1 MSPLS
6 ERGLE
11 ACAADFPLY
20 LCLTRTL
27 SLSLPPLDYFVHPCA
42 PLPQLASW
50 VRCIREKRAILV
62 RKGLEY
68 EEIPPGRTGPL
79 PKTLTPDRIGRL
91 DSIGFAWTVSGP
103 KTSWEDRFRD
113 LMDYH
118 ESNDGA
124 WPSQSMGAL
133 GEWVHKQR
141 TKYASKDPNY
151 MKTKVP
157 RVRLRTREC
166 GACDHVPYFLC
177 SLGHQGCVMLR
188 NV

>member
-1 MSPLS
+1 MREDRRTVLPTFLS
-6 ERGLE
+6 ISISHTRSLFH
-11 ACAADFPLY
+11 C
-20 LCLTRTL
+20 RTL
-27 SLSLPPLDYFVHPCA
+27 CSCPPTP
-42 PLPQLASW
+42 PPPPPKLASW

-68 EEIPPGRTGPL
+68 EEIPPGRSVPL
-79 PKTLTPDRIGRL
+79 PKTLTPGRIGRL

-103 KTSWEDRFRD
+103 NTSWEDRFRD

-141 TKYASKDPNY
+141 TKCASNDPNY

-157 RVRLRTREC
+157 RVRLRAREC
-166 GACDHVPYFLC
+166 GVCDHVPYFLFC
-177 SLGHQGCVMLR
+177 LGHRGCVMLR